1 MPDARARFKQI
12 VFKEVNF
19 NRETQETLKPIII
32 RDARDRECNFND
44 TWIDIFFF
52 YSSLSLSYHPEA
64 SFSFSLVYSF
74 FHYLSCSLSSYR
86 IFFL

>member
-1 MPDARARFKQI
+1 MPDARAMSKQK

-52 YSSLSLSYHPEA
+52 YSYLFRIVPRLLFPFLLCILSFTIFPAL
-64 SFSFSLVYSF
+64 LVPIEF
-74 FHYLSCSLSSYR
+74 
-86 IFFL
+86 FFL